1 LGKTDFISTVLN
13 FDKDSVT
20 AKTKKIV
27 LSDYIN
33 SDIWDIES
41 IYNASKAA
49 GPLAKWVQSLIE
61 YADIF
66 LKIEPLRNEV
76 AELER
81 KETELFTKSKE
92 LTDKISELEH
102 NIEQYKRDYAL
113 LIAEVERIKSE
124 MDKVTIKVD
133 RSRQLIKN
141 LSSERIRWDFSSQDI
156 KNQNATLIG
165 DCLLSG
171 AFLTYIGFFD
181 HSYRKQLNQEFK
193 IILANAGIK
202 YKDDLS
208 YLEFLSKAS
217 ERLEWQGEGLPND
230 DI

>member
-1 LGKTDFISTVLN
+1 MLN

-20 AKTKKIV
+20 SKTKKLV
-27 LSDYIN
+27 LSQYIET
-33 SDIWDIES
+33 DIWDIKS
-41 IYNASKAA
+41 INTASKAA

-76 AELER
+76 AELEK
-81 KETELFTKSKE
+81 KENELFTKSKE

-102 NIEQYKRDYAL
+102 NIEQYKKDYAI

-124 MDKVTIKVD
+124 MDKVTIKVE
-133 RSRQLIKN
+133 RSKQLIKN
-141 LSSERIRWDFSSQDI
+141 LSSERVRWDFSSQDI

-171 AFLTYIGFFD
+171 AFLIYFGFFD
-181 HSYRKQLNQEFK
+181 HSYWKQLNQEFK
-193 IILANAGIK
+193 IILGNLGIK
-202 YKDDLS
+202 YKDDIS

-217 ERLEWQGEGLPND
+217 ELL
-230 DI
+230 